1 MAAEIISDPA
11 PLTYHEYTW
20 GDWINGTKAELQA
33 LGLGVG
39 APFPGEPNGPKRLLN
54 VVDPRGFPTKIEC
67 CEASNPPRYSAH
79 ISFPGRDRPR
89 SRPTSAFAPGVM
101 KEESCRSD
109 NYIGTESALVDAGLV
124 QAHQFPGKP
133 GMRKTRV
140 TIFADDSMPTGAP
153 TANGGTQAHQA
164 GAKAIFGVAG
174 KKYCVCV
181 WLEREAGEARIAAMR
196 REDAEWEQ
204 RMLALPRPPRLGS
217 GGSVDPARQLAS
229 TTAKVIP
236 FPRARAVTTR
246 LLGKPM
252 QQETF
257 GDDLGAALDDI
268 HDIDAKRTAYIACL
282 TLIGE
287 AIASQGA

>member
-11 PLTYHEYTW
+11 PLAYHEQSW
-20 GDWINGTKAELQA
+20 GDWISGTKAELQA

-39 APFPGEPNGPKRLLN
+39 VPFPGEPNGPRRLLN
-54 VVDPRGFPTKIEC
+54 VVDPRGFRTKIRC
-67 CEASNPPRYSAH
+67 GEASNPPRYSAH
-79 ISFPGRDRPR
+79 IWFPGRDQPR
-89 SRPTSAFAPGVM
+89 SGPTSVFAPGVM

-109 NYIGTESALVDAGLV
+109 DYIGTESALVDAGLV

-140 TIFADDSMPTGAP
+140 KIFADGSIPTGGP
-153 TANGGTQAHQA
+153 TAKCMSQADQA
-164 GAKAIFGVAG
+164 GAKTIFMVAG
-174 KKYCVCV
+174 KKYCVSV
-181 WLEREAGEARIAAMR
+181 RLDHAAGEARFAAMR
-196 REDAEWEQ
+196 QEDAEWQQ
-204 RMLALPRPPRLGS
+204 RMRALPRPPRLG
-217 GGSVDPARQLAS
+217 GGDGVDPARQIVGA
-229 TTAKVIP
+229 TAKVIP

-252 QQETF
+252 QKKTF

-268 HDIDAKRTAYIACL
+268 LDIDTKRTAYIACL
-282 TLIGE
+282 KLIGE